1 MSNQIKYSQ
10 TQKNSQKFSQLQIQ
24 QLHVLQMSNE
34 ELSAFVETELETNPF
49 LEVGEQFISNPY
61 DFDLILSYTSSTK
74 SLQQELMEQLLLIEI
89 DFDASVFEYLI
100 FSLDSNGYLQLTQ
113 DEIND
118 LDQNEFETALS
129 CLQSLEPAGVGAR
142 SLQEC
147 LSIQLNR
154 ENQTEIT
161 DLAFEIVANSLSLLA
176 NKKWNDLCNKH
187 QVDFETLKKASDF
200 IKSLNPKPA
209 SIYSVTSEYI
219 DPDVIIKHQDSEFVI
234 ELKDKKYYHLTL
246 MTEMELDS
254 EYNEYKRVL
263 SNRAKNLMKSITKR
277 CSTLFDI
284 MQWVVQIQEDYFLN
298 GGLLKPMTLM
308 DIAEKLELSEST
320 ISRSI
325 NEKYLEYN
333 DAIMK
338 FSDLF
343 SRRIQEDV
351 SVDFIKNSIKELI
364 CKEDKSR
371 PISDR
376 EIQTELCNKGIE
388 VSRSGI
394 AKYRQQMGILS
405 TYQRKA

>member
-49 LEVGEQFISNPY
+49 LEVGEQFISNSY
-61 DFDLILSYTSSTK
+61 DFDLILSYTSLKK
-74 SLQQELMEQLLLIEI
+74 SLHQELMEQLLLIER
-89 DFDASVFEYLI
+89 DFDVSVFEYLI
-100 FSLDSNGYLQLTQ
+100 YSLDSNGYLQLTQ

-118 LDQNEFETALS
+118 LGQKEFETALS

-147 LSIQLNR
+147 LSIQINR
-154 ENQTEIT
+154 ENKTEIT
-161 DLAFEIVANSLSLLA
+161 DLAFEIVASSLGLLA
-176 NKKWNDLCNKH
+176 AKKWNDLCNKH
-187 QVDFETLKKASDF
+187 QVDFGALKRATDF

-209 SIYSVTSEYI
+209 SIYSVGSEYI

-246 MTEMELDS
+246 MTEIELDS

-284 MQWVVQIQEDYFLN
+284 TQWVVQIQEDYFLN

-308 DIAEKLELSEST
+308 DIAEKLALSEST

-325 NEKYLEYN
+325 NEKHLEYN
-333 DAIMK
+333 DSIMK
-338 FSDLF
+338 FSDFF
-343 SRRIQEDV
+343 SRRIQEDI
-351 SVDFIKNSIKELI
+351 SADFIKNSIKELI
-364 CKEDKSR
+364 RKEDKSR

-376 EIQTELCNKGIE
+376 EIQNELCSKGIE